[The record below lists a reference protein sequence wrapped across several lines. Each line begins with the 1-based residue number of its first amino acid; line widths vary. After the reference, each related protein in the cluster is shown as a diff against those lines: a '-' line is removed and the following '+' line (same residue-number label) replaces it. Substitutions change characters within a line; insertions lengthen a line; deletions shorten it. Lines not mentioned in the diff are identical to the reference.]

1 MHTPLDREKRIA
13 EAAYFRAEKRGF
25 APGYALE
32 DWLEA
37 EALVDFELAAEDRAT
52 EPGPDSKTIRPE

>member
-1 MHTPLDREKRIA
+1 MHTPFDREKRIA

-37 EALVDFELAAEDRAT
+37 EALVDFELAAEDRTT
-52 EPGPDSKTIRPE
+52 EPGPDSTTIRRE